1 MFLFAST
8 QSVTTGRTPGANAP
22 LGLLAAQRTLV
33 SLRRAHLV
41 RVAFVCTAPMQ
52 LLRCPSAASADGSGV
67 DSDAADLQSTV
78 MRGVLQVD
86 KGVTWPSSIPRG
98 SKAIVTMRV
107 IGRNS
112 KGPLATLALPI
123 DAFPLDFTTIRKRLV
138 DGASPLELRDAYLPE
153 DLSVDLKL
161 IWRNCAHF
169 NGEDSWLASYARK
182 TGKQAQDILD
192 RFART
197 HAHLHNLREELQ
209 KDDWDL
215 DEETRNFHKV
225 RDSV

>member
-1 MFLFAST
+1 MHLPSRVGSVQYPVRANEVDSSSGRLVDFMFLFAST

-22 LGLLAAQRTLV
+22 LGLLAAPRTLV

-67 DSDAADLQSTV
+67 DSDAADIQSTV

-123 DAFPLDFTTIRKRLV
+123 DAFPLDFTISRR
-138 DGASPLELRDAYLPE
+138 DLRDVPDFVWASE
-153 DLSVDLKL
+153 DLYVKADVVTPDGRVVAVGRSKSKCVDSIHGIAYVTL
-161 IWRNCAHF
+161 
-169 NGEDSWLASYARK
+169 E
-182 TGKQAQDILD
+182 
-192 RFART
+192 
-197 HAHLHNLREELQ
+197 
-209 KDDWDL
+209 
-215 DEETRNFHKV
+215 
-225 RDSV
+225 